1 MIKYKQGDLFDNL
14 TGNEIIAHACNAQ
27 GVWGSGFAKQCKERF
42 PINFNFYRNFC
53 FGYKK
58 APITGTSILTQ
69 SGPPLPLTFILCLLT
84 SEKYGRAKDEP
95 QKIVENTRL
104 ALQHYSDLMAD
115 TGKNLT
121 LEIVSPKI
129 NAGLFGVPWS
139 ATEFLIME
147 FIGKSGKNIKWTVFE
162 K

>member
-27 GVWGSGFAKQCKERF
+27 GVWGSGFAKQCKEKF
-42 PINFNFYRNFC
+42 PELEALYWRYC
-53 FGYKK
+53 QSKLGTGK
-58 APITGTSILTQ
+58 AFLASTEDTSIL
-69 SGPPLPLTFILCLLT
+69 CLIT
-84 SEKYGRAKDEP
+84 SDYYGNKKDKP
-95 QKIVENTRL
+95 QEIITATRL
-104 ALQHYSDLMAD
+104 ALADWEDLTESMFD
-115 TGKNLT
+115 KTDEIT
-121 LEIVSPKI
+121 IVSPKI
-129 NAGLFGVPWS
+129 NSGLFGVPWP